1 MFHFSASTA
10 VNLALSVLILF
21 SLITWTM
28 IFAKGWLQ
36 WQLRQANAAFA
47 RRFWQAPDLAAAET
61 AARAATK
68 QADGP
73 LARLAKVGFDTLHS
87 FGDRQTLAQAGD
99 RQAVIERGLSQ
110 QVQKEQHKLESGL
123 MLLASIGSTAPFV
136 GLFGTVWGIMNAMEN
151 IARSGSSGLEVVAGP
166 VGEALLSTAI
176 GIAAA
181 IPAVLAYN
189 YGVRVSRLMVAE
201 MEGFANDF
209 LRLAGQAKSEAG
221 KES

>member
-36 WQLRQANAAFA
+36 WQLRQANAVFSK
-47 RRFWQAPDLAAAET
+47 RFWQAPDLAAAEV
-61 AARAATK
+61 AAE
-68 QADGP
+68 QGNSP
-73 LARLAKVGFDTLHS
+73 LARLAKVGFDTLRS
-87 FGDRQTLAQAGD
+87 LGDQHTLAHTGD
-99 RQAVIERGLSQ
+99 RQAVMERGLSQ
-110 QVQKEQHKLESGL
+110 QVKKEQHRLETGL

-151 IARSGSSGLEVVAGP
+151 IAVSGASGLEVVAGP

-189 YGVRVSRLMVAE
+189 YGVRVTRLMVSE

-209 LRLAGQAKSEAG
+209 LQLAVQAEGK

>member
-36 WQLRQANAAFA
+36 WQLRQANGVFSK
-47 RRFWQAPDLAAAET
+47 RFWQAPDLAAAEV
-61 AARAATK
+61 AA
-68 QADGP
+68 QQGNSP
-73 LARLAKVGFDTLHS
+73 LARLAKAGFDTLRS
-87 FGDRQTLAQAGD
+87 LGDRQTLAYTGD
-99 RQAVIERGLSQ
+99 RQAVMERGLSQ
-110 QVQKEQHKLESGL
+110 QVRKEQHRLESGL

-136 GLFGTVWGIMNAMEN
+136 GLFGTVWGIMNAMQN
-151 IARSGSSGLEVVAGP
+151 IAVSGSSGLEVVAGP
-166 VGEALLSTAI
+166 VGEALLSTAL

-189 YGVRVSRLMVAE
+189 YGVRVTRLMVSE

-209 LRLAGQAKSEAG
+209 LRLAVQAEGK

>member
-21 SLITWTM
+21 SLVTWAM

-36 WQLRQANAAFA
+36 WQLRQSNAAFA
-47 RRFWQAPDLAAAET
+47 SRFWQAPDLAAAEV
-61 AARAATK
+61 AAK
-68 QADGP
+68 QGDSP
-73 LARLAKVGFDTLHS
+73 LARLAKAGFDCQRALGNH
-87 FGDRQTLAQAGD
+87 QTLAHSGD
-99 RQAVIERGLSQ
+99 RHAVMERGLSQ
-110 QVQKEQHKLESGL
+110 QVKKEQHKLEAGL

-136 GLFGTVWGIMNAMEN
+136 GLFGTVWGIMNAMQN
-151 IARSGSSGLEVVAGP
+151 IALSGASGLEVVAGP

-189 YGVRVSRLMVAE
+189 YGERVTRLMVSE

-209 LRLAGQAKSEAG
+209 LRLAGQSSHAEGG